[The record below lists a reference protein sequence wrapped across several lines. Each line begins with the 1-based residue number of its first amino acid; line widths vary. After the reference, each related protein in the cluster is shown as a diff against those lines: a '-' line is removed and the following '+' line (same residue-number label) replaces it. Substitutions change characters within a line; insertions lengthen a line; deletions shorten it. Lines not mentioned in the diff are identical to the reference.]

1 MSETKGE
8 IKTLYALYLSLREE
22 IKEIEETMVGLTE
35 MIFAQTRA
43 ILISKSRVDRLIAAY
58 CKLLEKLS
66 ADRKKECDKKVE
78 EVIDI
83 ITSRQKY
90 KM

>member
-1 MSETKGE
+1 MSKTE
-8 IKTLYALYLSLREE
+8 TLYALYLSLKEE
-22 IKEIEETMVGLTE
+22 IREIEETVVKQTE
-35 MIFAQTRA
+35 VIFAQTRA
-43 ILISKSRVDRLIAAY
+43 ILTLKSRLDRLITAY
-58 CKLLEKLS
+58 CMLLEKLS

-83 ITSRQKY
+83 ITSGQKY